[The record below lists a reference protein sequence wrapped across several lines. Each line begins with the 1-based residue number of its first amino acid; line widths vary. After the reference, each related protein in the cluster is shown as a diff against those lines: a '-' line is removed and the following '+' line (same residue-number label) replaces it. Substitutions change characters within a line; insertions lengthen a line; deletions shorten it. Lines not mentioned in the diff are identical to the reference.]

1 MEQLV
6 EIVVREVAAELQRRG
21 IVIETASGADAKPV
35 IAQPNARRSATI
47 DLAGYATPVLTERHV
62 LALDA
67 SVEELMLP
75 RGTIITPGAKDVIK
89 RRGLV
94 VSSDVKKR

>member
-21 IVIETASGADAKPV
+21 IVIEPSSSDAV
-35 IAQPNARRSATI
+35 RSATTQLVARKSATI

-67 SVEELMLP
+67 SVEELIIP

-89 RRGLV
+89 RRALV
-94 VSSDVKKR
+94 VSSDLSTR